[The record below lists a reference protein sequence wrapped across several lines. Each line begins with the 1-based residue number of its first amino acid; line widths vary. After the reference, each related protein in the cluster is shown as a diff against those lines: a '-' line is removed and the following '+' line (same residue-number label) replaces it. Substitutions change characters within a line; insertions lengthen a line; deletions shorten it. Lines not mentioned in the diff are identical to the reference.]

1 MTFPGFPCNDF
12 DFHFA
17 EAGSALAGL
26 IVRDRNG
33 IPVSG
38 VLPSTDVLLTA
49 GTGWTIRVAPF
60 VASRTVERAV
70 LLGGTAEQLALDV
83 APAPAANARI
93 DVIYALP
100 AEVGSGD
107 PVEASRVVTG
117 VPGAVP
123 VKPSIPTG
131 AIELGTFRTQ
141 AGQSSASQG
150 IIANTFP
157 FTVTAGG
164 TILVRSAAALNALN
178 LLNGSKA
185 FDLATSREYTR
196 KGGAWVR
203 DPIIWTGFVAT
214 PGSAAAQSSAPC
226 PFPAG
231 LFPEQPVVT
240 ATPITTVPGSGDVK
254 VSVSGTSA
262 AGTTVYVARSVNT
275 ATNVFV
281 IAILS

>member
-33 IPVSG
+33 IPVPG
-38 VLPSTDVLLTA
+38 VLPSTDGLLTA

-60 VASRTVERAV
+60 VASRTVDRAV
-70 LLGGTAEQLALDV
+70 LLGGTAEQLSLDV

-107 PVEASRVVTG
+107 PVEAARVAKG

-123 VKPSIPTG
+123 VKPSIPAG
-131 AIELGTFRTQ
+131 AIELGTYRSQ
-141 AGQSSASQG
+141 AGQSSAAQG
-150 IIANTFP
+150 LVTNTFP
-157 FTVTAGG
+157 FTATAGA
-164 TILVRSAAALNALN
+164 TILVRSAAALDALN
-178 LLNGSKA
+178 LMNGSKA
-185 FDLATSREYTR
+185 FDLATSRDYTR
-196 KGGAWVR
+196 KGGGWVR
-203 DPIIWTGFVAT
+203 DPIIWTGVATT
-214 PGSAAAQSSAPC
+214 PGSASAQSSVAV
-226 PFPAG
+226 PFPTG
-231 LFPEQPVVT
+231 LFPAQPVVT
-240 ATPITTVPGSGDVK
+240 ATPITAVPGSGDVK
-254 VSVSGTSA
+254 ASVTGTTA
-262 AGTTVYVARSVNT
+262 AGTTLYVARNVDT